1 MEDKYIPLSSLSI
14 GEKAIVKK
22 LTSKGLIRRR
32 LLDLGLINNTVV
44 EALHKSPFGD
54 PVAYLIRGAVIA
66 LRSEVASMV
75 LIEKFNM
82 EEK

>member
-14 GEKAIVKK
+14 GEKARVIK
-22 LTSKGLIRRR
+22 LTSDGLMRRR
-32 LLDLGLINNTVV
+32 LLDLGLIKNTVV

-66 LRSEVASMV
+66 LRSEVASMI
-75 LIEKFNM
+75 LIEKLHA
-82 EEK
+82 EGE